1 MCLNCYK
8 TCAFFL
14 SSEKDLSGENTFILN
29 SNINSR
35 ALLKKVTVSSIDKS
49 NVSGHV
55 YTVKFS
61 LSSSV
66 SSYAGGIAFSSYSFN
81 AGAYFFVGLISLINT
96 TKEEGAVSGKNV
108 IGTSGIG
115 DNSNAPT
122 KNISA
127 AYFDGNYNT
136 FTVIVISPTLGS
148 ASSKLYAEDFYV
160 LK

>member
-1 MCLNCYK
+1 MRLYCYK

-29 SNINSR
+29 SSINSR
-35 ALLKKVTVSSIDKS
+35 ALLKKVTVSSINKS
-49 NVSGHV
+49 NTGGNTYS
-55 YTVKFS
+55 VKFS

-96 TKEEGAVSGKNV
+96 TKEEGSVGGKNV
-108 IGTSGIG
+108 IGTSGTG
-115 DNSNAPT
+115 DNSDAPT
-122 KNISA
+122 QNIRA
-127 AYFDGNYNT
+127 AYFNTSYTT
-136 FTVIVISPTLGS
+136 FTVNVASKPF
-148 ASSKLYAEDFYV
+148 ASSSITLHAEDFYV